1 MDDIV
6 KIDENNII
14 SILHSGGGLAEQ
26 FRDLGKPFSKKI
38 FLVDCHIA
46 GTMYVDDIDELEPEL
61 EKGKRLYFFREPEN
75 PHDNLAIM
83 ITDEH
88 KNKLGY
94 VPRGKNEILSRLMD
108 AGKLVYGTIYEKKYL
123 DEWLNITIQ
132 VFMDD

>member
-1 MDDIV
+1 
-6 KIDENNII
+6 
-14 SILHSGGGLAEQ
+14 
-26 FRDLGKPFSKKI
+26 
-38 FLVDCHIA
+38 
-46 GTMYVDDIDELEPEL
+46 LEPEL

-94 VPRGKNEILSRLMD
+94 IPRGKNEILSRLMD